1 MIAPLSCGVITLW
14 WGMVVMTEW
23 MDPCN
28 IQYAKH
34 VTRSHSSRAKGGWK
48 SSSFLSSLVGLWS
61 VRVNL
66 NTITVMYANQ
76 LWLAILFW
84 IAFWVNKMYPFMH
97 NVVRKIILNLR
108 VLLIRLVMISVM
120 MRQQPFRTNLIERDG
135 IHSLWLKKFVRDYN
149 RENSVHVEKIGTLKL
164 IVYATHFPC
173 EWNFLDAYSRGLT
186 LCHATLCIL
195 NTHKTP
201 CPLLVSSHNNKHAQV
216 KHLQFFVSQDIK
228 FQGC

>member
-149 RENSVHVEKIGTLKL
+149 REKFCARGKNRHPKTHRLRNTLSL
-164 IVYATHFPC
+164 RMEF
-173 EWNFLDAYSRGLT
+173 SG
-186 LCHATLCIL
+186 CIL
-195 NTHKTP
+195 TRPHI
-201 CPLLVSSHNNKHAQV
+201 VSCYAVHTQHSHNTLPFTGFLPQ
-216 KHLQFFVSQDIK
+216 
-228 FQGC
+228 